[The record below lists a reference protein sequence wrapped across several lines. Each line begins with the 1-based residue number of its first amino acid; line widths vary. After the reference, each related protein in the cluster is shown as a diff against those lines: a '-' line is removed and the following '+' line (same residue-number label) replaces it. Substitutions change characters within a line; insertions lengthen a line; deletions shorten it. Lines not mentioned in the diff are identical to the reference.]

1 LCAGTAAVTDGN
13 TEKGCQK
20 QQKTTTTTTDD
31 DDDDDE
37 VCVLARRRQNEVID
51 PNLMIKVRGWPG

>member
-1 LCAGTAAVTDGN
+1 MTDGN

-20 QQKTTTTTTDD
+20 QQKTTTTT

-37 VCVLARRRQNEVID
+37 VCVPARRRQNEVID
-51 PNLMIKVRGWPG
+51 PNLMIKVGDVHHCSGLSSPK